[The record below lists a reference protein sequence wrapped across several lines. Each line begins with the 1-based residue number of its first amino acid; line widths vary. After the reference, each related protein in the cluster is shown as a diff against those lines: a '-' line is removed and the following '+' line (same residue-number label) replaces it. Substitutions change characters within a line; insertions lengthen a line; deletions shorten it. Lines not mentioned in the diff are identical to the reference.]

1 MTFIDFC
8 AGIGGFRLGF
18 EGAGFS
24 CVGYVERDKFARQSY
39 EAMYDT
45 TGEWTACDI
54 TDLKSED
61 IPRADIWTFGFPCQD
76 ISVAGKQ
83 AGLSGERSGIF
94 YKILELVKGKSPED
108 RPSYLVA
115 ENVKNLLSIDAGG
128 GFKEVLS
135 EMDEAGY
142 DAEWKLFN
150 SKDYGVP
157 QNRERVYLVGH
168 LRDRGRR
175 EVFSFTE
182 DDGQTASLQTE
193 YFNILTA
200 RYGAASGVGSYIAEG
215 KQNRTKI
222 NQVGTLDIKGQDII
236 KRVYGDDGLAPSLT
250 CMEGGN
256 RQPKIIVAGE
266 LMGSSYKNDRRVYD
280 PEGLSPFILARDY
293 KGAKK
298 IAIPVLTPD
307 RAEKRQNGRRFKED
321 GDPMFT
327 LTSMDRHGVLI
338 KSANSR
344 GYDEAVPGDGVNVS
358 FPDSQTRRGRVG
370 SQCSQTLQCSEAMG
384 VLTDDYR
391 IRKLT
396 PRECFRLQGFPD
408 ELFDKAQAVN
418 SDSQLYKQ
426 AGNAVTVNVAYVV
439 GECIRRAEQ

>member
-1 MTFIDFC
+1 MKFIDLC

-18 EGAGFS
+18 EQAGFE
-24 CVGYVERDKFARQSY
+24 CIGFAERDKFARKSY

-45 TGEWTACDI
+45 EDEWTARDI
-54 TDLKSED
+54 ADLRSGD
-61 IPRADIWTFGFPCQD
+61 IPHADIWTFGFPCQD
-76 ISVAGKQ
+76 ISIAGRQ

-142 DAEWKLFN
+142 DAGWKLFN

-182 DDGQTASLQTE
+182 DDGQTASH
-193 YFNILTA
+193 
-200 RYGAASGVGSYIAEG
+200 V
-215 KQNRTKI
+215 KI
-222 NQVGTLDIKGQDII
+222 NQVGALDIKGQDII

-280 PEGLSPFILARDY
+280 PEGLSPSILARDY

-298 IAIPVLTPD
+298 IAV
-307 RAEKRQNGRRFKED
+307 
-321 GDPMFT
+321 
-327 LTSMDRHGVLI
+327 

-358 FPDSQTRRGRVG
+358 FPDSQIRRGRVG
-370 SQCSQTLQCSEAMG
+370 SQCPQTLQCSEAMG

>member
-76 ISVAGKQ
+76 ISIAGRQ

-115 ENVKNLLSIDAGG
+115 ENVKSLLSIDAGG

-182 DDGQTASLQTE
+182 DDGQTASH
-193 YFNILTA
+193 
-200 RYGAASGVGSYIAEG
+200 V
-215 KQNRTKI
+215 KI
-222 NQVGTLDIKGQDII
+222 NQVGALDIKGQDII

-256 RQPKIIVAGE
+256 RQPKIIVTGE
-266 LMGSSYKNDRRVYD
+266 LMGSSYEKERRVYD
-280 PEGLSPFILARDY
+280 PEGLSPSISARDY
-293 KGAKK
+293 KGTKK

-327 LTSMDRHGVLI
+327 LTAMDRH
-338 KSANSR
+338 
-344 GYDEAVPGDGVNVS
+344 
-358 FPDSQTRRGRVG
+358 
-370 SQCSQTLQCSEAMG
+370 G

-408 ELFDKAQAVN
+408 ELFDKAQEVN

-426 AGNAVTVNVAYVV
+426 AGNAVTVNVARVV